1 MGRTIRRLVGVISG
15 IVPAVIEAQQVAP
28 SAGGAKSEA
37 AASQSSPATQPVEA
51 PKPGQNS
58 PAHVQFRGVDGK
70 PLPPEIQR
78 KLEEQLRNNPSALLG
93 NRSAQQQSGTGG
105 DILVTTRRARGAVV
119 GDVLPERT
127 FGPLDVRALGADNIG
142 ALLDILG
149 PQLAS
154 VRGRGDGGPVVLL
167 NGRRV
172 SSLLEVAR
180 IPAEAIER
188 MEVFPE
194 ELALRYGYRADQKVL
209 NVVTLERFRS
219 RIGQLSLLAPTEGG
233 RESGTGKVDYLA
245 IRGDTRLSLGA
256 TYTRAASLLESERGL
271 RQFADTPELGRF
283 RTLLPSSDQVTLES
297 VVSGQLPGDIA
308 ATVNGRFEGTR
319 TESLLGAIGTRSL
332 RRHSDRGVAHLGTTL
347 GGRSGPWLWTV
358 TASHDR
364 STSNT
369 RTDLGDGAAGR
380 EPARSTDARTTA
392 DLLLNGPIVQLPA
405 GPLSASTHAAVEV
418 STFDSRW
425 GRGATAGHVS
435 PSRQRGAAQLDLDL
449 PIFHRGDKHGA
460 VLGNLSANVNLAL
473 ERLSDAGSLRSFGYG
488 LRWSP
493 SSAVGVVVSVADEQ
507 TAPTLEQLGA
517 PLLVT
522 PNVRTFDLV
531 RREVVDVTRTF
542 GGNAGLRAEDR
553 HIVKLG
559 VTLRPIPRTDLT
571 LNIDYVASRIDS
583 PIAAFPILT
592 PQLEDAFPDRF
603 TRGADGVLSAI
614 DGRPL
619 NFADARQKQLR
630 WGVNFARPLGPVPA
644 GLQNASVRVF
654 GSEAEA
660 RRAFPGAVFAQPDPG
675 SATARSVGNLSSRL
689 FLSLYHNWSFE
700 DSILPRAGV
709 PRLDL
714 LDGGAVDVRGGR
726 RRHEVE
732 FQAAAFKH
740 GLGARMTVNWQSG
753 TEIRGWG
760 SALGDLHFGDYAV
773 VNLTLFANL
782 AERLGGARAPKWLKG
797 ARATLGITNLFN
809 TRPSVRDQAG
819 NTPLSY
825 QPAYLDPLGRM
836 VSFTLRKT
844 F

>member
-1 MGRTIRRLVGVISG
+1 MASVAPGMVV
-15 IVPAVIEAQQVAP
+15 AQQAAPAGVAP
-28 SAGGAKSEA
+28 PEPGTAQSAPAK
-37 AASQSSPATQPVEA
+37 QPVEA
-51 PKPGQNS
+51 AKPEQGG
-58 PAHVQFRGVDGK
+58 PATIQFRGADGK

-78 KLEEQLRNNPSALLG
+78 KLEAQLRSNPSALLG
-93 NRSAQQQSGTGG
+93 GPNARQQAGAGG
-105 DILVTTRRARGAVV
+105 DILVTTRQARGAVV
-119 GDVLPERT
+119 GDVPPERT
-127 FGPLDVRALGADNIG
+127 LGRLDVRALGADNIG
-142 ALLDILG
+142 ALLEILG

-154 VRGRGDGGPVVLL
+154 ARGREDGGPVVLL

-180 IPAEAIER
+180 IPSEAIER
-188 MEVFPE
+188 LEVFPE
-194 ELALRYGYRADQKVL
+194 ELALRYGYRADQKVV
-209 NVVTLERFRS
+209 NIVTLERFRS
-219 RIGQLSLLAPTEGG
+219 RIGQLSLVAPTEGG

-256 TYTRAASLLESERGL
+256 TYTRAASLLESERDL
-271 RQFADTPELGRF
+271 RQFAATPELGRF
-283 RTLLPSSDQVTLES
+283 RTLLPSSDQAALEGG
-297 VVSGQLPGDIA
+297 VSGQIPGDIA
-308 ATVNGRFEGTR
+308 ATLNGRFEATR
-319 TESLLGAIGTRSL
+319 TESLLGAVGTRPL
-332 RRHSDRGVAHLGTTL
+332 RRHSERGVAHLGTTL
-347 GGRSGPWLWTV
+347 GGRRGPWLWTV

-369 RTDLGDGAAGR
+369 RTDLDDGAAGR
-380 EPARSTDARTTA
+380 EQARSTDARTLA

-405 GPLSASTHAAVEV
+405 GPLSASAHAAVEF

-425 GRGATAGHVS
+425 DRGASAGQVA
-435 PSRQRGAAQLDLDL
+435 PSRQRGTAQLDLDL
-449 PIFHRGDKHGA
+449 PILHRGDRHGA
-460 VLGNLSANVNLAL
+460 ALGNLSANMNLAL

-493 SSAVGVVVSVADEQ
+493 SSAIGVLISAADEQ

-531 RREVVDVTRTF
+531 RQDVVDVTRTS

-553 HIVKLG
+553 HLFKLG
-559 VTLRPIPRTDLT
+559 MTLRPIRRTDLI
-571 LNIDYVASRIDS
+571 LSIDYVASRTDR

-603 TRGADGVLSAI
+603 TRSADGVLSAI

-630 WGVNFARPLGPVPA
+630 WGVNFARPLGHVPA
-644 GLQNASVRVF
+644 GLQNAGVRVF

-660 RRAFPGAVFAQPDPG
+660 RRAFPGAVFAHPDPG
-675 SATARSVGNLSSRL
+675 SAAARSVGNLSSRL
-689 FLSLYHNWSFE
+689 FLSLYHNWYFE

-732 FQAAAFKH
+732 FQAGAFKR

-760 SALGDLHFGDYAV
+760 SAEGDLHFDDIAV

-825 QPAYLDPLGRM
+825 QPAYLDPLGRTL
-836 VSFTLRKT
+836 SFTLRKL

>member
-1 MGRTIRRLVGVISG
+1 MGRTIRRLVGVMASVSPG
-15 IVPAVIEAQQVAP
+15 MVEAQQASPAGVAP
-28 SAGGAKSEA
+28 PE
-37 AASQSSPATQPVEA
+37 PATAQSTPAKQPVEA
-51 PKPGQNS
+51 AKPEQRG
-58 PAHVQFRGVDGK
+58 PASIQFRGADGK

-78 KLEEQLRNNPSALLG
+78 KLEAQLRSNPSALLG
-93 NRSAQQQSGTGG
+93 GTNARPQAGAGG
-105 DILVTTRRARGAVV
+105 DILVTTRHARGAVV
-119 GDVLPERT
+119 GDLPPERT
-127 FGPLDVRALGADNIG
+127 LGPLDVRALGADNIG

-154 VRGRGDGGPVVLL
+154 ARGREDGGSVVLL

-180 IPAEAIER
+180 IPSEAIER
-188 MEVFPE
+188 LEVFPE
-194 ELALRYGYRADQKVL
+194 DLALRYGYRADQKVV

-219 RIGQLSLLAPTEGG
+219 RIGQLSLVAPTEGG
-233 RESGTGKVDYLA
+233 RESGTGKIDYLA

-256 TYTRAASLLESERGL
+256 TYTRAASLPESERNL
-271 RQFADTPELGRF
+271 RQLAGTPELGRF
-283 RTLLPSSDQVTLES
+283 RTLLPSSDQVALEG
-297 VVSGQLPGDIA
+297 VVSGQIPGDIA
-308 ATVNGRFEGTR
+308 ATINGRFEATR
-319 TESLLGAIGTRSL
+319 TESLLGAVGTRPL
-332 RRHSDRGVAHLGTTL
+332 RRYSERGVAHLGTTL

-369 RTDLGDGAAGR
+369 RTDLDDGAAGR
-380 EPARSTDARTTA
+380 EGARSTDARTLA

-405 GPLSASTHAAVEV
+405 GPLSASAHAAVEL
-418 STFDSRW
+418 STFGSRW
-425 GRGATAGHVS
+425 GRGASAGQIS
-435 PSRQRGAAQLDLDL
+435 PSRQRGTAQLDLDL

-460 VLGNLSANVNLAL
+460 ALGKLSANINLAL

-493 SSAVGVVVSVADEQ
+493 SSAIGVLMSVADEQ

-531 RREVVDVTRTF
+531 RQDVVDVTRTS

-553 HIVKLG
+553 HLFKLG
-559 VTLRPIPRTDLT
+559 MTLRPIRRTDLT
-571 LNIDYVASRIDS
+571 LSIDYVASRTDT

-614 DGRPL
+614 DGRLL
-619 NFADARQKQLR
+619 NFADARQKRLR

-660 RRAFPGAVFAQPDPG
+660 RRAFPGVVFAQPDPG
-675 SATARSVGNLSSRL
+675 SAAARSVGNLSSRL
-689 FLSLYHNWSFE
+689 FLSLYHNWYLE

-714 LDGGAVDVRGGR
+714 LDGGAVDLRGGR

-732 FQAAAFKH
+732 FQAGAFKR
-740 GLGARMTVNWQSG
+740 GLGARMTLNWQSG

-760 SALGDLHFGDYAV
+760 SAGGDLHFGDVAV

-782 AERLGGARAPKWLKG
+782 AERLGGARAPQWLKG
-797 ARATLGITNLFN
+797 PRASLGITNLFN
-809 TRPSVRDQAG
+809 TQPSVRDQAG

-825 QPAYLDPLGRM
+825 QPAYLDPLGRTL
-836 VSFTLRKT
+836 SFTLRKV

>member
-1 MGRTIRRLVGVISG
+1 MGRTIRRLVGVIGG
-15 IVPAVIEAQQVAP
+15 IVPAVVEAQQASP
-28 SAGGAKSEA
+28 AGSAKSDA
-37 AASQSSPATQPVEA
+37 ATTQSSPAAQPA
-51 PKPGQNS
+51 GSPTPGQNS
-58 PAHVQFRGVDGK
+58 PAPVQFRGADGK

-93 NRSAQQQSGTGG
+93 NGSAQQQRGTGN
-105 DILVTTRRARGAVV
+105 DILVTTRRARGAVI
-119 GDVLPERT
+119 GDVPPERT
-127 FGPLDVRALGADNIG
+127 FGPLDIRALGADNIG

-154 VRGRGDGGPVVLL
+154 ARGREDGGPVVLL

-172 SSLLEVAR
+172 TSLLEVAR

-219 RIGQLSLLAPTEGG
+219 RIGQLGLLAPTEGG

-256 TYTRAASLLESERGL
+256 TYTRAASLLESERDL
-271 RQFADTPELGRF
+271 RQFVGTPELGQF
-283 RTLLPSSDQVTLES
+283 RTLLPSSDQVTLEG

-308 ATVNGRFEGTR
+308 ATLNGRFEGTR

-332 RRHSDRGVAHLGTTL
+332 RRHSDRGIAHLGTTL
-347 GGRSGPWLWTV
+347 GGPSGPWLWTV

-380 EPARSTDARTTA
+380 EPARSTDARTMA

-405 GPLSASTHAAVEV
+405 GPLSASAHAAVEV

-460 VLGNLSANVNLAL
+460 VLGTLSANVNLAL
-473 ERLSDAGSLRSFGYG
+473 EQLSDAGRLRSFGYG

-493 SSAVGVVVSVADEQ
+493 SSAVGVILSVADDQ

-531 RREVVDVTRTF
+531 RQEVVDTTRIF
-542 GGNAGLRAEDR
+542 GGNAALRAEDR
-553 HIVKLG
+553 HLVKLG

-571 LNIDYVASRIDS
+571 LSIDYVASRIDS

-592 PQLEDAFPDRF
+592 PQIEDAFPGRF
-603 TRGADGVLSAI
+603 TRRGDGVLSAI

-630 WGVNFARPLGPVPA
+630 WGVNFVRPLGPVPP
-644 GLQNASVRVF
+644 GLQNGNVRVF

-660 RRAFPGAVFAQPDPG
+660 RRAFPGAVFTQADPG
-675 SATARSVGNLSSRL
+675 SAAARSIGNLSSRL
-689 FLSLYHNWSFE
+689 FLSVYHNWYFE

-709 PRLDL
+709 ARLDL

-732 FQAAAFKH
+732 FQAGAFKR

-760 SALGDLHFGDYAV
+760 SAQGDLHFGGYAV
-773 VNLTLFANL
+773 VNLTVFANL
-782 AERLGGARAPKWLKG
+782 AERLGGVHAPKWLKG

-836 VSFTLRKT
+836 VSFTLRKS